1 MADELEDFI
10 ENEELLNQ
18 VARLER
24 NAVKNKIAL
33 AAAKSDIK
41 NLSNDLEAAEVR
53 LSVYEAT
60 TAQTPPKWL
69 ALKKPKKSSAIA
81 VAMLSDTH
89 WDEVVSPEEVDYV
102 NKYDREIAEKRLYR
116 FVDRTIALARDYV
129 TGPVEVT
136 GLTLFLGGDM
146 VSGDIHEELTETNS
160 GTMLETVVH
169 WTGQLASAVTT
180 LADHFGKVHI
190 AGVVGN
196 HGRRT
201 RKSRSKKRVR
211 DNFDWLIYQSVST
224 MLKDDKRITWQIPE
238 AADTVVKVHDT
249 KFLLTHGDKVR
260 GGGGVG
266 GIWPPIKRMQFRMKA
281 NPQTAH
287 DIMCIGHWHQLVL
300 APSAGLVVN
309 GSPKGWDEYA
319 ATSGFEFHEQDTA
332 QAFMLVTPEHGVTVS
347 APIFCVDRASE
358 GW

>member
-1 MADELEDFI
+1 MADLEDFI
-10 ENEELLNQ
+10 EGEELLAQ
-18 VARLER
+18 IARLER
-24 NAVKNKIAL
+24 NAVKSKIEL
-33 AAAKSDIK
+33 AAAK
-41 NLSNDLEAAEVR
+41 NDLQALSQELEGSEIR
-53 LSVYEAT
+53 LSVYEAAT
-60 TAQTPPKWL
+60 SQKPPKWL
-69 ALKKPKKSSAIA
+69 SFKKPKKSSAIA

-89 WDEVVSPEEVDYV
+89 WDEVVKPEEVDFV
-102 NKYDREIAEKRLYR
+102 NKYDRDIAEKRLRR
-116 FVDRTIALARDYV
+116 FVEKTIALARDYIS
-129 TGPVEVT
+129 GPVEIT

-146 VSGDIHEELTETNS
+146 VSGDIHEELTESNE

-169 WTGQLASAVTT
+169 WVGELSTAIIT
-180 LADHFGKVHI
+180 LADHFEKVHI

-332 QAFMLVTPEHGVTVS
+332 QAFMLVTPENGVTVS
-347 APIFCVDRASE
+347 APIFCADRASE

>member
-1 MADELEDFI
+1 MADLDDFV
-10 ENEELLNQ
+10 EGEELLAQ

-24 NAVKNKIAL
+24 NAVKNKISL
-33 AAAKSDIK
+33 TAAKNEIEAISDE
-41 NLSNDLEAAEVR
+41 LESANAR
-53 LSVYEAT
+53 LSIYESAT
-60 TAQTPPKWL
+60 SQEPPKWIS
-69 ALKKPKKSSAIA
+69 LKKPKKSSAIA

-169 WTGQLASAVTT
+169 WTGQLASAITT
-180 LADHFGKVHI
+180 LADHFEKVHI

-238 AADTVVKVHDT
+238 AADTVVKVHNT
-249 KFLLTHGDKVR
+249 RFLLTHGDKVR

-266 GIWPPIKRMQFRMKA
+266 GIWPPIKRMQFRLKA

-300 APSAGLVVN
+300 APSSGLVVN

-319 ATSGFEFHEQDTA
+319 ATSGFEYHEQDTA
-332 QAFMLVTPEHGVTVS
+332 QAFMLVTPEYGVTVS
-347 APIFCVDRASE
+347 APIFCVDRKAE

>member
-1 MADELEDFI
+1 MSELDDFA
-10 ENEELLNQ
+10 ENEVLLNQ
-18 VARLER
+18 LSRLER
-24 NAVKNKIAL
+24 NAIKTKVAL
-33 AAAKSDIK
+33 NAAKSDVQTLTDELETAAIR
-41 NLSNDLEAAEVR
+41 LSIYEAA
-53 LSVYEAT
+53 
-60 TAQTPPKWL
+60 TAQTVPKWL
-69 ALKKPKKSSAIA
+69 SLKRPKKSSAIA

-89 WDEVVSPEEVDYV
+89 WDEVVKPEEVDFV
-102 NKYDREIAEKRLYR
+102 NSYNREIAEKRLHR
-116 FVDRTIALARDYV
+116 FVDRTITLARDYV
-129 TGPVEVT
+129 SGPVEIT

-146 VSGDIHEELTETNS
+146 VSGDIHEELTESNE

-169 WTGQLASAVTT
+169 WCGQLAAAITT
-180 LADHFGKVHI
+180 LADHFEKVHV

-201 RKSRSKKRVR
+201 RKSRSKRRVR
-211 DNFDWLIYQSVST
+211 DNFDWLIYQSVAT
-224 MLKDDKRITWQIPE
+224 MLKEDKRISWQIPE

-266 GIWPPIKRMQFRMKA
+266 GIWPPIKRMQFRLKA

-319 ATSGFEFHEQDTA
+319 ATSGFEFHEQDTS

-347 APIFCVDRASE
+347 APIFCADRASE